1 MQMKAEIFSDSKMFG
16 TKRVQKILHAF
27 THFGVGGTQIGFVR
41 LANHF
46 GPRFRHVV
54 VSLNGDISCASR
66 LDAQVDCQLIPIV
79 MRKSR
84 AVSLVNLVK
93 ARRTIRES
101 KPDLLVTYNWG
112 SVEWAL
118 ANRWLPLCRHLHV
131 EDAFNFDEVKRG
143 QKLRRVLFRR
153 LVIAGGTLL
162 IVPSQTLHRIATE
175 TWGFHP
181 SRVLHVP
188 NGVDVE
194 KFATGADPSILPEL
208 RRRRGELVIG
218 TLSALRQDKRIDR
231 LIRAVAVL
239 PSDLRVC
246 LVIAGEGSERRYLE
260 RLALEVGIADRTL
273 FAGDVA
279 APERVLGLFDIF
291 ALTSESEQMPYA
303 LIEAMAAGLPV
314 IATDVGDVKAMVAP
328 ENRPLI
334 VPGTSD
340 SALIG
345 AMSELAR
352 NTTQRR
358 VLGCCNQEKARREFH
373 ASTMMKTY
381 EALLTGTFQ

>member
-1 MQMKAEIFSDSKMFG
+1 MSAPG
-16 TKRVQKILHAF
+16 RVPTILHAF

-46 GPRFRHVV
+46 GRQFQHVV
-54 VSLNGDISCASR
+54 ISLNGDLSCASR
-66 LDAQVDCQLIPIV
+66 LDGQVDCRVVPMVI
-79 MRKSR
+79 RRSR
-84 AVSLVNLVK
+84 ALSLANLVD

-101 KPDLLVTYNWG
+101 KADLLLTYNWG
-112 SVEWAL
+112 SVECAL

-131 EDAFNFDEVKRG
+131 EDAFNLDEVDRP

-153 LVIAGGTLL
+153 LAFAGGTFI
-162 IVPSQTLHRIATE
+162 IVPSRTLYRIATE

-194 KFATGADPSILPEL
+194 KFATGADPSTLPEL
-208 RRRRGELVIG
+208 RSRRGKLVIG
-218 TLSALRQDKRIDR
+218 TLSALRQEKRIDR
-231 LIRAVAVL
+231 LIRAVAAL
-239 PSDLRVC
+239 PSDIRAC
-246 LVIAGEGSERRYLE
+246 LVIAGDGPERPFLE

-291 ALTSESEQMPYA
+291 ALTSDTEQMPYA

-314 IATDVGDVKAMVAP
+314 IAANVGDVRAMVAP
-328 ENRPLI
+328 ENRPFI
-334 VPGTSD
+334 VPGTSG

-352 NTTQRR
+352 DATRRR
-358 VLGCCNQEKARREFH
+358 VLGYYNQEKARREFK

-381 EALLTGTFQ
+381 EALFAGTLQ